1 MRNIISVEKIMC
13 DKNFI
18 MWFLMNNFPEGI
30 DEENDLS
37 MNEIISDSCS
47 LDRKWVDE
55 FTNYYNGVFEENDGY
70 VDTPNAIKIQLTNNN
85 ELIIEFHPGDTI
97 YLLNNLEIASTGP
110 NYRIRVINFS
120 KFIELT
126 KNLDI
131 KSKMFLLPITSVGKK
146 EKNEFGENVRKII
159 EELDIDN
166 IEEDILVKII
176 VNNCLL

>member
-1 MRNIISVEKIMC
+1 
-13 DKNFI
+13 
-18 MWFLMNNFPEGI
+18 MNN
-30 DEENDLS
+30 S
-37 MNEIISDSCS
+37 
-47 LDRKWVDE
+47 
-55 FTNYYNGVFEENDGY
+55 
-70 VDTPNAIKIQLTNNN
+70 
-85 ELIIEFHPGDTI
+85 
-97 YLLNNLEIASTGP
+97 EIASTGP